1 MAFAINTL
9 GNSDVQVT
17 EMGFGGASLGAV
29 GNRVSDE
36 QVLQILQ
43 AAYDAGIRYF
53 DTAPLYGHGLSE
65 RRLGSF
71 LQTLQRETFA
81 LSSKVGRLLVPTG
94 EGERNEQMFDEE
106 PFSIRYDY
114 SYNAARQSIEASL
127 ERLGLDRIDVVLCH
141 DIDIWTHG
149 DGQTEILKTARE
161 GILPALSD
169 LRSEGV
175 IRAFGLGVNEW
186 QICNEIMDEFDVDC
200 FLLAGRFTLLEQ
212 APLDVFLP
220 RCVEKNVSIIV
231 GGPYNSR
238 LLANAERRRAT
249 YDYKPVDDARW
260 EKAQKIR
267 AVCESH
273 NIDLRAAAL
282 QYPLM
287 HPAIAAVIPGVW
299 KMQELTT
306 NIEMLATEIPPS
318 LWSDLESEG
327 LVRFDGIDR

>member
-231 GGPYNSR
+231 GGPYNSG

>member
-94 EGERNEQMFDEE
+94 EGERNELMFDEE

-149 DGQTEILKTARE
+149 DGQTEI
-161 GILPALSD
+161 
-169 LRSEGV
+169 
-175 IRAFGLGVNEW
+175 F
-186 QICNEIMDEFDVDC
+186 
-200 FLLAGRFTLLEQ
+200 
-212 APLDVFLP
+212 
-220 RCVEKNVSIIV
+220 
-231 GGPYNSR
+231 
-238 LLANAERRRAT
+238 
-249 YDYKPVDDARW
+249 
-260 EKAQKIR
+260 
-267 AVCESH
+267 
-273 NIDLRAAAL
+273 
-282 QYPLM
+282 
-287 HPAIAAVIPGVW
+287 
-299 KMQELTT
+299 
-306 NIEMLATEIPPS
+306 
-318 LWSDLESEG
+318 
-327 LVRFDGIDR
+327 